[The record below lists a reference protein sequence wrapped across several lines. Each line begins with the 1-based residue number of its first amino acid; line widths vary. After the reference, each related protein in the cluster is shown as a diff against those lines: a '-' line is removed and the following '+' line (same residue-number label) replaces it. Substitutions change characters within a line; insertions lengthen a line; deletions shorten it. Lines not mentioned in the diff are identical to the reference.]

1 MMTSTYIIDIRRL
14 TISQIL
20 FSFLFVVGVQ
30 GTNSPNLRRGVEND
44 GVDVVNSRFL
54 SEDMNNEDEEEP
66 LVKNLVILS
75 LIILLIGVLVKS
87 ICTEYNLK
95 MYLATLGLLPASA
108 INDESIQ
115 ERIMTVAERVEAK
128 RLKLVD
134 ASLQANSVVINE
146 KNFTCVECE
155 EQSCQRSKSSI
166 ADDLELYIRVDNRT
180 IPSTCAVCLTQYEPG
195 DTLVHSD
202 NHIGTSHHT
211 DKESSDE
218 EFGKHRCRHMFHLE
232 CIKDWLIRQ
241 RNGTDCPCCRMEFLS
256 TPSRADIKEEIL
268 RSESRAIYANAF

>member
-1 MMTSTYIIDIRRL
+1 MMTSTYIEFFIGIRRL

-20 FSFLFVVGVQ
+20 FSFLFVVGVH
-30 GTNSPNLRRGVEND
+30 GTNLPNLRRGVEND

-134 ASLQANSVVINE
+134 ASLQANRVVRYLVL
-146 KNFTCVECE
+146 F
-155 EQSCQRSKSSI
+155 SLSKSISEYDFI
-166 ADDLELYIRVDNRT
+166 YMIGHQREKLYM
-180 IPSTCAVCLTQYEPG
+180 C
-195 DTLVHSD
+195 
-202 NHIGTSHHT
+202 
-211 DKESSDE
+211 
-218 EFGKHRCRHMFHLE
+218 
-232 CIKDWLIRQ
+232 
-241 RNGTDCPCCRMEFLS
+241 
-256 TPSRADIKEEIL
+256 
-268 RSESRAIYANAF
+268 